1 MTHASHNATNSNTNA
16 NTKIRL
22 MKRGDDGTRCVTAVI
37 RPAQI
42 AQQWAKEKNSKLD
55 FYCPLCWVVEK

>member
-1 MTHASHNATNSNTNA
+1 MTNQATITNA

-22 MKRGDDGTRCVTAVI
+22 MKRSAAGTRCITAVI
-37 RPAQI
+37 RPAGV

-55 FYCPLCWVVEK
+55 FYGPLCWVVEK